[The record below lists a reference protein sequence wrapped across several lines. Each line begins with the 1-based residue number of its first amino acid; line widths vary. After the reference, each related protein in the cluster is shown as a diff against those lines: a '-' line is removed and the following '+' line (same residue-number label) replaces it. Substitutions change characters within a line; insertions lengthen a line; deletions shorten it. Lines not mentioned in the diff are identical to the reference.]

1 VACHSRPSREVLFS
15 EMSLLV
21 SAVRNV
27 DASEVDVL
35 TDCRETAVILT
46 QYLAQVTVGKDVRV
60 VFPYLGTSGTLR
72 KTRWGSCC
80 VSTES
85 FNQSGLLEFLRTVD
99 GHPFIWTGRTEETL
113 AYRTYWETCTN
124 EGYVFV
130 SSNPIVLSVG
140 YGDDMVRVSS
150 EHITRGEYDRMWGGP
165 LMPLVKISSG
175 GVCSPRIMDSL
186 IWMRGDRLQNML
198 SVEYNSD
205 FVTRV
210 LDVDSDHIMIGISQ
224 PGYSRSDLRRILVQG
239 QVVLRAFSPDP
250 HKTFKSTISMAELT
264 DGALESQVFSS
275 VMAHEVVFVY
285 NRASVAVP
293 RRLARQ
299 SLAFFLVDLIAQK
312 VLGVHCFRNARFD
325 PYTFKKGVDT
335 CVAEV
340 AALRMMGLH
349 MDPYSMSANVIRP
362 IGYKWEQGGPHPVPS
377 GESTVRVESA
387 ARVPLLLMEDPL
399 VLENDFR
406 PRSFYNFLHM
416 YVRRLVKDVL
426 IRRVFRKRYTKTN
439 FLLMFSRT
447 DCLHLNGCGCILYAE
462 GRSLYTIGWKARV
475 EASTWTLYA
484 KGLIDDLRGY
494 LSLM

>member
-1 VACHSRPSREVLFS
+1 
-15 EMSLLV
+15 LLM
-21 SAVRNV
+21 SAVRNISV
-27 DASEVDVL
+27 PEVDVL

-46 QYLAQVTVGKDVRV
+46 QYLAQTPVGKDVRV

-72 KTRWGSCC
+72 KARWDSCC

-85 FNQSGLLEFLRTVD
+85 FNQSGLLEFLRTAD
-99 GHPFIWTGRTEETL
+99 GHPFIWMGRTEETL
-113 AYRTYWETCTN
+113 AYRTYWATCTV

-130 SSNPIVLSVG
+130 SSNPVVLSVG
-140 YGDDMVRVSS
+140 YGDDMVRASS

-165 LMPLVKISSG
+165 LMPLAKVSFG
-175 GVCSPRIMDSL
+175 GVCSPRVLDSL
-186 IWMRGDRLQNML
+186 IWIRGDRLQNVL
-198 SVEYNSD
+198 SIEYASD

-210 LDVDSDHIMIGISQ
+210 LDVDMEHVMIGISQ

-250 HKTFKSTISMAELT
+250 HKSFKSTISMAELS
-264 DGALESQVFSS
+264 DGALESQEFKM
-275 VMAHEVVFVY
+275 VMPHEVVFVY
-285 NRASVAVP
+285 NRASVMVP

-312 VLGVHCFRNARFD
+312 VLGVHCFRKARFD

-362 IGYKWEQGGPHPVPS
+362 IGYKWECGGLHPTIS
-377 GESTVRVESA
+377 GSPVA
-387 ARVPLLLMEDPL
+387 PVPLLMSEDPL
-399 VLENDFR
+399 VQEDSRR

-416 YVRRLVKDVL
+416 YVRRLVRDIL
-426 IRRVFRKRYTKTN
+426 IRRVFRKQYTKTN
-439 FLLMFSRT
+439 FLLTFSQSG
-447 DCLHLNGCGCILYAE
+447 CVHLNGCGCVLYAE

-475 EASTWTLYA
+475 EAPTWTLYA
-484 KGLIDDLRGY
+484 KYLIDDLRGY
-494 LSLM
+494 IALL